1 MLYIRGVET
10 AGGLRIGELSR
21 RSGVSPELLRAWER
35 RYGLLRPTRSAGGL
49 RLYSPDD
56 LVRVQ
61 AMQRYLADGFAAAE
75 AAALVGRTARHSE
88 EESILPAAKDE
99 LAAALASFDD
109 GEAHAVF
116 DALLAR
122 LSVDALLRDVVVP
135 YLHELGERWERGD
148 VSIAQ
153 EHFASTL
160 LRGRLLGL
168 ARGWGRGIGPV
179 AVLACAPGEL
189 HDLGLLAFGLALRA
203 RGWRIVYLG
212 ADTPVTSIAD
222 AARSCSPAAVV
233 VSAVDPRVF
242 QRHAKELQHLA
253 LDSRL
258 CLGGA
263 GAAKARVDAD
273 LLQLTGDPVDEAE
286 QLTRLAQRKPQRS
299 TTGRA
304 GAAHQR
310 TTRR

>member
-1 MLYIRGVET
+1 
-10 AGGLRIGELSR
+10 
-21 RSGVSPELLRAWER
+21 
-35 RYGLLRPTRSAGGL
+35 
-49 RLYSPDD
+49 
-56 LVRVQ
+56 
-61 AMQRYLADGFAAAE
+61 MQRHLADGYAASE
-75 AAALVGRTARHSE
+75 AAALAADTTRHGGE
-88 EESILPAAKDE
+88 EIATPAAKDE

-109 GEAHAVF
+109 GDANAVF

-122 LSVDALLRDVVVP
+122 LSIDTLLRDVIVP

-179 AVLACAPGEL
+179 AVLACAPGEQ

-212 ADTPVTSIAD
+212 TDTPIASVAD
-222 AARSCSPAAVV
+222 AALSCNPAAVV
-233 VSAVDPRVF
+233 VSAVHPRVF
-242 QRHAKELQHLA
+242 RRHAEELQQLA
-253 LDSRL
+253 LNTRL

-263 GAAKARVDAD
+263 GATRARLDAD
-273 LLQLTGDPVDEAE
+273 LLQLTGDPVHEAE
-286 QLTRLAQRKPQRS
+286 QLTQLARSEPQRS
-299 TTGRA
+299 TPDRA
-304 GAAHQR
+304 EAAQPHKTQR
-310 TTRR
+310 